1 MMMDMPVMVAAIICM
16 PGNVPSPVVVMVAA
30 GGTVK
35 MDRPLDR
42 ADAYSTPSSDQELTL
57 PWQTKTL
64 LVVSPG

>member
-42 ADAYSTPSSDQELTL
+42 ADAYSTPSSDQE
-57 PWQTKTL
+57 
-64 LVVSPG
+64 